1 MIVNP
6 VVYGG
11 AAETCSGTIYYNGSV
26 YYFDGKNYNF
36 ELGYDLNIVAAKN
49 SILVFIAA
57 ASLRDDAFVG
67 LTTLLEPERGRLR
80 VLRVDSDFHIG
91 YP

>member
-11 AAETCSGTIYYNGSV
+11 AAETCSGTIYHNGSV

-36 ELGYDLNIVAAKN
+36 VSGRDLKIVAAKN
-49 SILVFIAA
+49 SILVFSAL
-57 ASLRDDAFVG
+57 ASLSDDAFAG
-67 LTTLLEPERGRLR
+67 LTTIIEPNSGRMR

>member
-26 YYFDGKNYNF
+26 DYFDGKNYNSVSG
-36 ELGYDLNIVAAKN
+36 LDLKIVAAKN
-49 SILVFIAA
+49 SLLVFSSS

-67 LTTLLEPERGRLR
+67 LATIIEANSGRIR
-80 VLRVDSDFHIG
+80 ILRVDSDFHIG

>member
-11 AAETCSGTIYYNGSV
+11 AVETCNGTIYYNGSV
-26 YYFDGKNYNF
+26 YYFDGKNYNSVSG
-36 ELGYDLNIVAAKN
+36 LDLEIVAAKN
-49 SILVFIAA
+49 SLLVFSAS

-67 LTTLLEPERGRLR
+67 LDTVIEANSGRIR
-80 VLRVDSDFHIG
+80 VLRVDSDFYIG

>member
-26 YYFDGKNYNF
+26 DYFDGKNYNSVS
-36 ELGYDLNIVAAKN
+36 GSGSNIVAAKN
-49 SILVFIAA
+49 SLLAFSAST
-57 ASLRDDAFVG
+57 SLRDAAFVG
-67 LTTLLEPERGRLR
+67 LDTILEANSGKIR

>member
-1 MIVNP
+1 MIANP

-11 AAETCSGTIYYNGSV
+11 AVETCSGTIYYSGSV
-26 YYFDGKNYNF
+26 HYFDGKNYNF
-36 ELGYDLNIVAAKN
+36 VSGRDLEIVAAKN
-49 SILVFIAA
+49 SLLVFSAL

-67 LTTLLEPERGRLR
+67 LDTVVEANSGRLR
-80 VLRVDSDFHIG
+80 VLRVDSDFYIG

>member
-11 AAETCSGTIYYNGSV
+11 AVETCNGTIYYNGSV
-26 YYFDGKNYNF
+26 YYFDGKNYNS
-36 ELGYDLNIVAAKN
+36 ESGSGLNIVAAKN
-49 SILVFIAA
+49 SILVFSSL
-57 ASLRDDAFVG
+57 ASLRDDAFAG
-67 LTTLLEPERGRLR
+67 LTTILEPNSGRIR

>member
-11 AAETCSGTIYYNGSV
+11 AVETCSGTIYYNGNV
-26 YYFDGKNYNF
+26 YYFDGKNYNS
-36 ELGYDLNIVAAKN
+36 ESGRDLNIVAAKN
-49 SILVFIAA
+49 SILVFGALT
-57 ASLRDDAFVG
+57 SMRDDAFAG
-67 LTTLLEPERGRLR
+67 LTTLLEPNSGRIR

>member
-11 AAETCSGTIYYNGSV
+11 AAETCSGTTYHNGLV
-26 YYFDGKNYNF
+26 YYFDGKNYNSESGF
-36 ELGYDLNIVAAKN
+36 GLNIVAAKN
-49 SILVFIAA
+49 SLLVFSAST
-57 ASLRDDAFVG
+57 SLRDDAFAG
-67 LTTLLEPERGRLR
+67 LTTILEPNSGRIR

>member
-11 AAETCSGTIYYNGSV
+11 AAETCSGTIYYNGTV
-26 YYFDGKNYNF
+26 YYFDGKNYNSVSG
-36 ELGYDLNIVAAKN
+36 LDLEIVAAKN
-49 SILVFIAA
+49 SLLAFSTSSVPQ
-57 ASLRDDAFVG
+57 DDAFVG
-67 LTTLLEPERGRLR
+67 LTTVIEANSGRLR
-80 VLRVDSDFHIG
+80 VLRVDSDFYIG

>member
-11 AAETCSGTIYYNGSV
+11 AAETCSGTIYYNSVV
-26 YYFDGKNYNF
+26 YYFDGKNYNSVS
-36 ELGYDLNIVAAKN
+36 GIDLEIVAAKN
-49 SILVFIAA
+49 SLLAFS
-57 ASLRDDAFVG
+57 ASSAPRDDAFVG
-67 LTTLLEPERGRLR
+67 LTTVLEANSGRIR
-80 VLRVDSDFHIG
+80 FLRVDSDFYIG

>member
-11 AAETCSGTIYYNGSV
+11 AAETCSGTIYYNGAV
-26 YYFDGKNYNF
+26 CYFDGKNYNSESGF
-36 ELGYDLNIVAAKN
+36 GLNIVAAKN
-49 SILVFIAA
+49 SILVFSASS
-57 ASLRDDAFVG
+57 SLRDDAFVG
-67 LTTLLEPERGRLR
+67 LTTLLGLNSGRIR

>member
-11 AAETCSGTIYYNGSV
+11 AAETCSGTIYYNGTV
-26 YYFDGKNYNF
+26 YYFDGKKYSF
-36 ELGYDLNIVAAKN
+36 VSGSGWNIVAAKN
-49 SILVFIAA
+49 SLLVFSAST
-57 ASLRDDAFVG
+57 SLRDDAFVG
-67 LTTLLEPERGRLR
+67 LATIIEPNRGRIR

>member
-6 VVYGG
+6 VMYGG
-11 AAETCSGTIYYNGSV
+11 AAETCSGTIHYNGSV
-26 YYFDGKNYNF
+26 YYFDGKNYNSVS
-36 ELGYDLNIVAAKN
+36 GQDLKKVAAKN
-49 SILVFIAA
+49 SILLFRAFTSI
-57 ASLRDDAFVG
+57 RDDAFSG
-67 LTTLLEPERGRLR
+67 LTTILDFDSGRIR

>member
-1 MIVNP
+1 MIANP

-36 ELGYDLNIVAAKN
+36 ESGFDLNIVAAKN
-49 SILVFIAA
+49 SIMVFSALS
-57 ASLRDDAFVG
+57 SLRDGAFVG
-67 LTTLLEPERGRLR
+67 VDTILEVNSGRTR
-80 VLRVDSDFHIG
+80 ILRVDSDFHIG
-91 YP
+91 DP

>member
-6 VVYGG
+6 VVCGG
-11 AAETCSGTIYYNGSV
+11 AAETCSGTIYYSGSV
-26 YYFDGKNYNF
+26 YYFDGKNYDF
-36 ELGYDLNIVAAKN
+36 EMGADLNIVAAKN

-57 ASLRDDAFVG
+57 TSLRDDAFVG
-67 LTTLLEPERGRLR
+67 LTTLLELNSGRIR

-91 YP
+91 HP

>member
-11 AAETCSGTIYYNGSV
+11 AAETCSGTIYYSGAV
-26 YYFDGKNYNF
+26 YYFDGKNYNSESGF
-36 ELGYDLNIVAAKN
+36 GLNIVAAKN
-49 SILVFIAA
+49 SILVFSALT
-57 ASLRDDAFVG
+57 SLRDDAFAG
-67 LTTLLEPERGRLR
+67 LTTILEPNSGRIR

-91 YP
+91 FP

>member
-6 VVYGG
+6 VMYGG
-11 AAETCSGTIYYNGSV
+11 AAETCSGTIHYNGSV
-26 YYFDGKNYNF
+26 SGQ
-36 ELGYDLNIVAAKN
+36 DLKKVAAKN
-49 SILVFIAA
+49 SILLFRAFTSI
-57 ASLRDDAFVG
+57 RDDAFSG
-67 LTTLLEPERGRLR
+67 LTTILDFDSGRIR